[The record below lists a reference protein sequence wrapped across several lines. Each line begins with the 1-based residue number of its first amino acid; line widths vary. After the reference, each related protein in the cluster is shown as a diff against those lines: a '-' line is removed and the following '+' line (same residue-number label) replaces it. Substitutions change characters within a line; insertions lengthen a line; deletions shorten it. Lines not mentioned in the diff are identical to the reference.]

1 MYDDVLFHGHSAA
14 WKRWM
19 AMDGVLGAGVVGSF
33 QVSRLGVELCSY
45 LHLLFDIWYICILII
60 YDILDM
66 LYKYYV
72 TVILYHT
79 ASRIEGGSP
88 HDFDLACSCACQSL
102 IIHDKTRFDL
112 LLGRYLVRHTDI
124 VMLCLLGPVASIF
137 ARNVVELIE
146 IFLLIVTCR
155 YCDWSLWPSFGI
167 KTNWIWIDHCSLSVE
182 KKA

>member
-1 MYDDVLFHGHSAA
+1 MEGCLELEWLVLSKKGWGWSCA
-14 WKRWM
+14 
-19 AMDGVLGAGVVGSF
+19 VT
-33 QVSRLGVELCSY
+33 
-45 LHLLFDIWYICILII
+45 CIYFIRYMILYII
-60 YDILDM
+60 YC
-66 LYKYYV
+66 V

-88 HDFDLACSCACQSL
+88 RDFDLACSCACQSL

-155 YCDWSLWPSFGI
+155 YCDWSLWPSFGV
-167 KTNWIWIDHCSLSVE
+167 KTN
-182 KKA
+182 